1 MSRSEIKKSNVSE
14 PFPRLSKRSRPTC
27 TDVNL
32 LVRLFRSEIKKSNVS
47 EPFPR
52 LSKRSRPTENDSLF
66 SDRSFAVGN
75 KTLAGAVFFVD
86 VVDVLV
92 ATAGK
97 AYED

>member
-14 PFPRLSKRSRPTC
+14 PFPRLRKRSRPTC

-32 LVRLFRSEIKKSNVS
+32 LVRLFRSEIKKSSVS
-47 EPFPR
+47 GPFPR
-52 LSKRSRPTENDSLF
+52 LSKRSRPTCAGANLF
-66 SDRSFAVGN
+66 VRLLQVGN
-75 KTLAGAVFFVD
+75 KIFAGAVFFVD

>member
-14 PFPRLSKRSRPTC
+14 PFPRLSKRSRPTEK
-27 TDVNL
+27 V
-32 LVRLFRSEIKKSNVS
+32 
-47 EPFPR
+47 
-52 LSKRSRPTENDSLF
+52 SLF
-66 SDRSFAVGN
+66 LDGSLAVGN
-75 KTLAGAVFFVD
+75 KTFAGAVFFVD

>member
-1 MSRSEIKKSNVSE
+1 MNFISNTNSYNPEINKSDE
-14 PFPRLSKRSRPTC
+14 
-27 TDVNL
+27 
-32 LVRLFRSEIKKSNVS
+32 S

-66 SDRSFAVGN
+66 SDRSLAVGN
-75 KTLAGAVFFVD
+75 KIFACAVFFVD